1 MIELL
6 KLLGYIIPIVV
17 ALVGLYKFARSIE
30 KRFDNID
37 DHFKSS
43 DRDLKENTLMTL
55 KLVIMN
61 RDLSLEER
69 ISAGDLYIN
78 QGGNGYV
85 KKVYEHLLL
94 EVEKDLNKE

>member
-37 DHFKSS
+37 DHFKSL

-55 KLVIMN
+55 KKRTNKVIIIVIN
-61 RDLSLEER
+61 SLFFNF
-69 ISAGDLYIN
+69 II
-78 QGGNGYV
+78 
-85 KKVYEHLLL
+85 
-94 EVEKDLNKE
+94 